1 MYAFYSIWSGC
12 LWYKEEKLPKDLG
25 QYPVWCLEQAY
36 LCREPVIRVR
46 KEEYKEKKEFILTY
60 KSDGLMEREEYNL
73 PLTQESYLHLKAKAD
88 GKVITKKRYRIPEKS
103 SLMIE
108 LDIFEGD
115 LEGLIMAEVEFPDK
129 ETANAY
135 RPPEWFGKEV
145 TFDKTYHNSNLS
157 KGKE

>member
-1 MYAFYSIWSGC
+1 MEIERKFLI
-12 LWYKEEKLPKDLG
+12 EKLPKDLG

-103 SLMIE
+103 SLMNW
-108 LDIFEGD
+108 IF
-115 LEGLIMAEVEFPDK
+115 LKAIWKGLLWQKSNFQIRRQQMPIGRQ
-129 ETANAY
+129 NGL
-135 RPPEWFGKEV
+135 GKR
-145 TFDKTYHNSNLS
+145 
-157 KGKE
+157 